1 MGKVVSSSAP
11 HPFMK
16 RKETFVTPRQRRRFE
31 AKIKKSGIR
40 QINLTENTLQK
51 LRKK

>member
-1 MGKVVSSSAP
+1 MGKVISSAAP

-16 RKETFVTPRQRRRFE
+16 RKETFVTPRQQRRFE
-31 AKIKKSGIR
+31 AKIKKSGIK
-40 QINLTENTLQK
+40 QINLTENKLQK

>member
-1 MGKVVSSSAP
+1 MGKVA
-11 HPFMK
+11 
-16 RKETFVTPRQRRRFE
+16 E